1 MKSSEKIN
9 HLYWRA
15 GFGLSP
21 EEWSKKKGWSVKQA
35 VDSLFNEAARA
46 STLND
51 DDNFRRIVNKKNSQL
66 SKEQI
71 KKIMKEDRGFIIQQN
86 AQWVARMADD
96 KYSALL
102 ERMSFFW
109 HGHFACVT
117 KKSLLAY
124 KQLNTI
130 REHSLGNFR
139 AFVHAM
145 CKDVSMIRFLNNQ
158 QNRKRKPNENF
169 ARELLELFTLGQG
182 NYSEQDIKEAARA
195 FTGWSS
201 DKKGNF
207 EFKAH
212 NHDYDSKTFM
222 GKTGTFNGDDI
233 VNIILDQPETAT
245 FITRKIYRYF
255 VNEKVDEKRV
265 QQLSRAFYKSDYD
278 IKKLMRQIFTSDWFY
293 DAKNRGTKIKSPVE
307 LIAGIMRSLHVN
319 FKKPKNILFI
329 EKALGQILFIPPNV
343 AGWPGGKNWI
353 DNSTLMLRLNLTY
366 YLYGKSDVNF
376 KVKDE
381 LEAKRKGQAFRKIE
395 GSLNFK
401 PLLTAFNGQSNAN
414 TFDAMK
420 SYLLLQDIRLT
431 AADFGPYVYKKH
443 SSDYIKSLALRLM
456 SLPEYQLC

>member
-21 EEWSKKKGWSVKQA
+21 GEWQQKKDWSIKRA
-35 VDSLFNEAARA
+35 VDHLFKEAAQIKPVSSR
-46 STLND
+46 SEFLQSVD
-51 DDNFRRIVNKKNSQL
+51 KKTGKL
-66 SKEQI
+66 SKEQR
-71 KKIMKEDRGFIIQQN
+71 KKMMKKSRNLIVKQN
-86 AQWVARMADD
+86 ALWVARMADD
-96 KYSALL
+96 KHSALL
-102 ERMSFFW
+102 ERMSLFW

-117 KKSLLAY
+117 KNSNLVY
-124 KQLNTI
+124 KQLETI
-130 REHSLGNFR
+130 RTHALGNFR

-158 QNRKRKPNENF
+158 QNKKRKPNENF
-169 ARELLELFTLGQG
+169 ARELMELFTIGQG

-201 DKKGNF
+201 DKQGNF
-207 EFKAH
+207 EFKERH
-212 NHDYDSKTFM
+212 HDDGSKSFM
-222 GKTGTFNGDDI
+222 GKTGHFNGDDI
-233 VNIILDQPETAT
+233 VNIILDRPETAA

-265 QQLSRAFYKSDYD
+265 NELSRAFLKSNYD
-278 IKKLMRQIFTSDWFY
+278 IKKLMLSIFKSDWFY
-293 DAKNRGTKIKSPVE
+293 ESKNIGTKIKSPVE
-307 LIAGIMRSLHVN
+307 LIAGIMRNLQVDFKNPKSLM
-319 FKKPKNILFI
+319 FI

-343 AGWPGGKNWI
+343 AGWPGGKIWI

-381 LEAKRKGQAFRKIE
+381 LEAKKRGQAFRRIE
-395 GSLNFK
+395 GNINFE
-401 PLLTAFNGQSNAN
+401 PLLNTFDNKSNAAI
-414 TFDAMK
+414 FDAMK
-420 SYLLLQDIRLT
+420 TYLILPPIRLNEN
-431 AADFGPYVYKKH
+431 DFDPYVYKTH
-443 SSDYIKSLALRLM
+443 SSDYIKSLAMRMM